1 MPTFPTPD
9 AQGTDLPSAATA
21 GSQPPPRRILD
32 RKLSDIFPPNAGNLL
47 ATVLLALT
55 VITRLYGLGERVFT
69 HDELNTITAAYSLA
83 GSGHMGWSP
92 MMHGPLEMHLTAAS
106 FIFFGDSDISAR
118 LPFALFGIAT
128 VGIALFLFRRYLGRA
143 GALTA
148 GLLILISP
156 FMLYYARYT
165 RNEALIAVWTLLSL
179 YAVLRYLERGETKML
194 ILFTAVYALHST
206 DKITSLIHGGG
217 LMVFLAGYFLVRF
230 LRRRDIA
237 REAVARFLVCLT
249 GSAVCLAVA
258 AGLLRGADPPMTVPG
273 VVFASVGLVVA
284 VAGAFLLLRDGNWKK
299 MRDERSFDLMVVLG
313 TLTLP
318 LISAAPVRLLGL
330 DPMSLDPSNRIPS
343 LVILL
348 ILAAASIAIGL
359 LWRPTVWP
367 FLAALFFGIFAF
379 FFTSGFSNLG
389 GLTDGLFNFF
399 GYWISVQL
407 LEGHLVYQPWF
418 YYLLIQIPVYE
429 FLPAFGT
436 AVAAFLCWRRRL
448 WNSVAERPFE
458 KTFAADDR
466 PVPFMALVLFWAIF
480 NAAVFSYASEK
491 MPQQTTLIA
500 VPMILAAAWAV
511 GYLLETGAVRIVL
524 RPLGWIVGIPSRIA
538 GWF

>member
-1 MPTFPTPD
+1 M
-9 AQGTDLPSAATA
+9 
-21 GSQPPPRRILD
+21 
-32 RKLSDIFPPNAGNLL
+32 
-47 ATVLLALT
+47 
-55 VITRLYGLGERVFT
+55 
-69 HDELNTITAAYSLA
+69 
-83 GSGHMGWSP
+83 
-92 MMHGPLEMHLTAAS
+92 
-106 FIFFGDSDISAR
+106 
-118 LPFALFGIAT
+118 
-128 VGIALFLFRRYLGRA
+128 GIALFLFRRYLGRA

-318 LISAAPVRLLGL
+318 LISSACWV
-330 DPMSLDPSNRIPS
+330 SIP
-343 LVILL
+343 
-348 ILAAASIAIGL
+348 
-359 LWRPTVWP
+359 
-367 FLAALFFGIFAF
+367 
-379 FFTSGFSNLG
+379 
-389 GLTDGLFNFF
+389 
-399 GYWISVQL
+399 
-407 LEGHLVYQPWF
+407 
-418 YYLLIQIPVYE
+418 
-429 FLPAFGT
+429 
-436 AVAAFLCWRRRL
+436 
-448 WNSVAERPFE
+448 
-458 KTFAADDR
+458 
-466 PVPFMALVLFWAIF
+466 
-480 NAAVFSYASEK
+480 
-491 MPQQTTLIA
+491 
-500 VPMILAAAWAV
+500 
-511 GYLLETGAVRIVL
+511 
-524 RPLGWIVGIPSRIA
+524 
-538 GWF
+538 